1 MTFQIITGIYDRMLL
16 AANKIDTSSTSS
28 AASLLPP
35 RWKVALWEKNSI
47 EPAMLRVPI
56 VVIVFLF
63 LWGLNIWFLE
73 RLRIQYHGVL
83 SIKTVPLTFIFIV
96 ATILA
101 CTYALCMTLVTSI
114 LGFTVET
121 GVLSFYAILVLL
133 LFMPIL
139 PGQDNMASFFRLSK
153 QVLIPGSSISFP
165 EVLYADALTSMSK
178 VLKDLGVSL
187 IAIYAQTSGTSV
199 VELHDV
205 GMLSVAVLAS
215 LPFWIRIRQCWV
227 QLDGTNDNI
236 SKIPITLNL
245 LKYFSAFPPIWL
257 SAVASF
263 GFFHPDLPLITA
275 VMATINSIYSFL
287 WDVCMDWGLIQFSRD
302 GRVYGRQRMLLPWI
316 CYGPVVI
323 INLLLRFSWAANR
336 IPSFSHLHASHLVLM
351 VELGEVFRRAMWN
364 IFRIEWEVLVQH
376 QRALSAQNVKALED
390 DDQKKQ
396 VKH

>member
-1 MTFQIITGIYDRMLL
+1 M
-16 AANKIDTSSTSS
+16 
-28 AASLLPP
+28 
-35 RWKVALWEKNSI
+35 
-47 EPAMLRVPI
+47 
-56 VVIVFLF
+56 
-63 LWGLNIWFLE
+63 
-73 RLRIQYHGVL
+73 
-83 SIKTVPLTFIFIV
+83 PL
-96 ATILA
+96 
-101 CTYALCMTLVTSI
+101 
-114 LGFTVET
+114 
-121 GVLSFYAILVLL
+121 
-133 LFMPIL
+133 L

-153 QVLIPGSSISFP
+153 QVFIPGTSISFP

-187 IAIYAQTSGTSV
+187 VAIYAQTSGTSI
-199 VELHDV
+199 VELHDI
-205 GMLSVAVLAS
+205 GMLTVAILAS

-227 QLDGTNDNI
+227 QLDGTNDTI

-263 GFFHPDLPLITA
+263 GFFHPDLPVITA

-287 WDVCMDWGLIQFSRD
+287 WDICMDWGLLQFSRD
-302 GRVYGRQRMLLPWI
+302 GRVYGRQRMLLPWL

-364 IFRIEWEVLVQH
+364 IFRIEWEVLVQS
-376 QRALSAQNVKALED
+376 QRALSAQNLLMEHD

-396 VKH
+396 AKH

>member
-1 MTFQIITGIYDRMLL
+1 MG
-16 AANKIDTSSTSS
+16 
-28 AASLLPP
+28 
-35 RWKVALWEKNSI
+35 KNSI

-56 VVIVFLF
+56 VVIAFLF

-121 GVLSFYAILVLL
+121 GVLSFYAILLLL

-390 DDQKKQ
+390 DDQKSKLSTSL
-396 VKH
+396 